1 MSAVEVVVNQ
11 DEHHVAL
18 PKLIGQPAYARPAR
32 PVDIQARPLDPDD
45 LPILAEMTD
54 DERLLAA
61 QLAARGHDGKS
72 NGSGGHHLPAMP
84 HRPIRLRALAGKLL
98 GG

>member
-1 MSAVEVVVNQ
+1 MNQ

-18 PKLIGQPAYARPAR
+18 PKLIGQPAYARPVR
-32 PVDIQARPLDPDD
+32 PVEVQARALDPDD

-54 DERLLAA
+54 EERLLAA
-61 QLAARGHDGKS
+61 RLSARGFEGEP
-72 NGSGGHHLPAMP
+72 NGSGGHHLPSMP
-84 HRPIRLRALAGKLL
+84 SRSLGLRSLAGKLL

>member
-1 MSAVEVVVNQ
+1 VNQ

-18 PKLIGQPAYARPAR
+18 PKLMGQPAYARPAR
-32 PVDIQARPLDPDD
+32 PVNIQSRPFDPDD

-54 DERLLAA
+54 EERLLAA
-61 QLAARGHDGKS
+61 LVAARGAGDS

-84 HRPIRLRALAGKLL
+84 HRPLRLRALAGKLL

>member
-1 MSAVEVVVNQ
+1 MNQ
-11 DEHHVAL
+11 DEHHLAL
-18 PKLIGQPAYARPAR
+18 PKLMGQPAYARPVR
-32 PVDIQARPLDPDD
+32 PVDIQSRPLDPDD

-54 DERLLAA
+54 EERLLAA
-61 QLAARGHDGKS
+61 QLAARGLDGES

-84 HRPIRLRALAGKLL
+84 SRPFGLRSLAGKLL